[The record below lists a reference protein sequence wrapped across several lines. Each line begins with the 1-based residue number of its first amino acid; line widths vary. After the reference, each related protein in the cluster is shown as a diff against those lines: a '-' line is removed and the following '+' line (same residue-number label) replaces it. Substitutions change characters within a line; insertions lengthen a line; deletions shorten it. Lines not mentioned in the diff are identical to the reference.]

1 MAERIAHTLING
13 HVENLN
19 LLNQNQ
25 GGFRKKRSTI
35 STTAKFTDDI
45 LLGINE
51 KQYTVASFIDLKKAF
66 DTINHQILIKKLPHF
81 GININA
87 RSWITNYL
95 ENRKQK
101 CTVNVKTSCKLD
113 ITRGVPQGSILGPL
127 LFLLYINDIDQ
138 DLLHSKV
145 QLYADDTVI
154 YACHEQEEVA
164 HLWVSEDLNLLTKWC
179 CKNQLTININ
189 KTKMMTLGTKN
200 MLKKGVKRDTFIEGS
215 KLQYVN
221 SFNYLGIK
229 IDSSLTFELH
239 AAECLR
245 MVSHKL
251 YLLSRIRK
259 FITTEQAIVIYRSK
273 IVPYFD
279 YGDVFLMNIT
289 NRTKDKLQQVQN
301 RALRI
306 CLTAEGRSNVN
317 MLHNA
322 CNINTLNDRR
332 STHLLNFVYNRA
344 QDEEYTKRGG
354 RELRRYDAPILN
366 EIKSNNKTFE
376 RSILFQ
382 GALYCN
388 KLDAQTRNITTN
400 AAIKKGQKSK
410 LNTLFPYT

>member
-51 KQYTVASFIDLKKAF
+51 KQYTEASFIDLKKTF
-66 DTINHQILIKKLPHF
+66 DTINHQILIKKLRHF
-81 GININA
+81 GININT
-87 RSWITNYL
+87 RSWIKKYL

-101 CTVNVKTSCKLD
+101 CTVNGKTSCELD
-113 ITRGVPQGSILGPL
+113 ITCGVPQGSILGPL

-179 CKNQLTININ
+179 GKNQLTININ

-215 KLQYVN
+215 KFY
-221 SFNYLGIK
+221 
-229 IDSSLTFELH
+229 H
-239 AAECLR
+239 
-245 MVSHKL
+245 H
-251 YLLSRIRK
+251 
-259 FITTEQAIVIYRSK
+259 
-273 IVPYFD
+273 
-279 YGDVFLMNIT
+279 
-289 NRTKDKLQQVQN
+289 RT
-301 RALRI
+301 
-306 CLTAEGRSNVN
+306 SN
-317 MLHNA
+317 
-322 CNINTLNDRR
+322 CYI
-332 STHLLNFVYNRA
+332 
-344 QDEEYTKRGG
+344 
-354 RELRRYDAPILN
+354 
-366 EIKSNNKTFE
+366 
-376 RSILFQ
+376 
-382 GALYCN
+382 
-388 KLDAQTRNITTN
+388 
-400 AAIKKGQKSK
+400 
-410 LNTLFPYT
+410 